1 MHANASHC
9 PLCHQPN
16 HCALAAQRE
25 SDTCWCHHQEFPSKA
40 QLSKAQLPKAIA
52 PDVCICQACAEA
64 LRLEVKLGVKR
75 VD

>member
-1 MHANASHC
+1 MDSMRTNASQC

-16 HCALAAQRE
+16 QCAVVE
-25 SDTCWCHHQEFPSKA
+25 GHGSDTCWCHHQTFAPKA
-40 QLSKAQLPKAIA
+40 QLSQAIA

-64 LRLEVKLGVKR
+64 LRLEAELGVKR